1 MVEVWFH
8 AEKYVELK
16 IKLVKDLAGTKP
28 GHIQRNTHI
37 VTNVSK

>member
-16 IKLVKDLAGTKP
+16 IKLLKHLAGTKL
-28 GHIQRNTHI
+28 GHMQRNTYI